1 MSRFAYTYE
10 DPTYDLHH
18 EVWDSDSDW
27 EDISDEDLSLVK
39 VTMTREELMDEFS
52 PHNTVNS

>member
-10 DPTYDLHH
+10 DPTYDIDDH
-18 EVWDSDSDW
+18 EDW
-27 EDISDEDLSLVK
+27 EDLTDEDLSLVK